1 MKVFK
6 WSALSALIL
15 IVAGLAFLRF
25 GPGYDMYFVRSESMA
40 PVINLGDLV
49 ITGPVGA
56 PIIGEVK
63 PGAIVTFKTAKNKL
77 ITHRVLSVKGDKLV
91 TKGDALEDPDP
102 FSVTMSQVEG
112 IYLFR
117 IPGVGYVISFIRTRL
132 GWWLLIILPAMA
144 LVSLLIKDILKEA
157 LSSSE

>member
-6 WSALSALIL
+6 WIALSVLIL

-25 GPGYDMYFVRSESMA
+25 APGYDMYFVRSESMA

-49 ITGPVGA
+49 ISGPIGGL
-56 PIIGEVK
+56 ITGEVK
-63 PGAIVTFKTAKNKL
+63 PGTIVTFEMAKNKL
-77 ITHRVLSVKGDKLV
+77 ITHRVLSVSGNKLV

-102 FSVTMSQVEG
+102 FSVTMSQVKG

-117 IPGVGYVISFIRTRL
+117 IPGVGYVTSFIRTRL
-132 GWWLLIILPAMA
+132 GWWLLIIVPAIV
-144 LVSLLIKDILKEA
+144 LISLLIKDIVKEA